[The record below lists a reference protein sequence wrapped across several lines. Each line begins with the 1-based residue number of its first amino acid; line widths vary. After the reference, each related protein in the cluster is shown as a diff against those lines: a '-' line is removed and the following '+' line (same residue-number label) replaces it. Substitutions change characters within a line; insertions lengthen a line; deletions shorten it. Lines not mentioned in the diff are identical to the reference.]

1 MNETV
6 ALIQKAQRYI
16 KSAELLSKD
25 GDNESA
31 VSRIYYAM
39 FYCAQAVLLTEN
51 LTFSSHKGV
60 LSAFGEHFVKT
71 GIFHKDMG
79 RNLNRAFEKRQI
91 SDYEYTFEFED
102 HEVHS
107 FWKAE
112 ETLSTRQLSGSGRGD
127 FDRIG
132 SF

>member
-1 MNETV
+1 MNETA

-16 KSAELLSKD
+16 RSAELLSQD

-39 FYCAQAVLLTEN
+39 FYCAEAVLLTKG

-71 GIFHKDMG
+71 GIFPKEMG

-91 SDYEYTFEFED
+91 SDYEYTFVFED
-102 HEVHS
+102 DEVQQL
-107 FWKAE
+107 
-112 ETLSTRQLSGSGRGD
+112 LSDGREFVGAVAD
-127 FDRIG
+127 WLEQDRN
-132 SF
+132 